1 MKDELR
7 LQIIKVFVRLRA
19 KTQGYLKDNSD
30 DDKKI
35 KGAKEF
41 VIN

>member
-7 LQIIKVFVRLRA
+7 PQIIIVFVRLRA
-19 KTQGYLKDNSD
+19 KIQVYLKYNSD

-35 KGAKEF
+35 KAAKEF